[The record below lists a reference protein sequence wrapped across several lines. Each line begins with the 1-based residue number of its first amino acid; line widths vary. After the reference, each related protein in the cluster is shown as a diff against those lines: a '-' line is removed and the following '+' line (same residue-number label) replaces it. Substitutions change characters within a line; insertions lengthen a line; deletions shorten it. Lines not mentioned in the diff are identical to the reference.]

1 MTFFAAFIFVPQ
13 TLKMIEHILVS
24 PDGHGHMVTAV
35 TCDHHDERKQDAQEP
50 LQQNKQP
57 PQQDKEALYE
67 I

>member
-1 MTFFAAFIFVPQ
+1 
-13 TLKMIEHILVS
+13 MIEHILVS

-57 PQQDKEALYE
+57 PQQDKEAPQQDKEALYE